1 MAFSTPRPVCLP
13 LHECLA
19 LFFTKSGVPKYSV
32 ITRLF
37 FFVVHLFKRS
47 VVSPALAAF
56 CVDSVLSADLMA
68 ILVACLVCITLSVY
82 TLVHNS
88 CTLSLR
94 NFARFFQH
102 VSRKSNLHRLERS
115 LQIICGFI
123 MTYQVWSRRVPRPLH
138 VHSSPQIS
146 YSVYHASVTKYS
158 VTCWPFYVH
167 FLQSSTE

>member
-37 FFVVHLFKRS
+37 FSVVHLFKRS

-94 NFARFFQH
+94 NFAHFFQH

-115 LQIICGFI
+115 LQIICGFF
-123 MTYQVWSRRVPRPLH
+123 MTYQVWSRRVPHYMSTLPLKFLTLFITPLLQNTRSL
-138 VHSSPQIS
+138 VDLFTCIS
-146 YSVYHASVTKYS
+146 CRVLLSK
-158 VTCWPFYVH
+158 
-167 FLQSSTE
+167 